1 MASIT
6 SLGTGS
12 GLDLE
17 GLVTKLMTAERVP
30 ITTIQTKEAK
40 EQTKLSAWGQIKS
53 ALSTLQA
60 AAQAMDTSTEL
71 VTYSGSI
78 ADSTVASVAVGSSAS
93 AGKYSLEVT
102 QLATAQKTRS
112 SGYASATAALATSGA
127 TSLTL
132 KVGSTEK
139 TLSLSANSTLQDL
152 RDAINDANAGVTASI
167 VNDGKGTSTSYSLV
181 LTGDE
186 TGTANAFSLTG
197 LTGTDTLSTVTAA
210 ANAEFTIDGIDYTR
224 SSNTVADAINGV
236 TLTLQKTNVD
246 DPTTLNVT
254 TDTSALK
261 SKVSTFV
268 TAYNT
273 VNTLVKSLTAYNAD
287 TKTAAMLNGDST
299 LSSVQSQL
307 KSIISSAVGSGSVSR
322 LAEIGVAFQK
332 DGSLKLDSTTFDKA
346 LSSSVSTVASLFIKD
361 TSTGVTGIASQLGTK
376 ITAMLN
382 TDGVVTDHTEA
393 IQKKIDDMDDRTTV
407 LEDRMTAIEKRYRT
421 QFSALDTLVANLNT
435 SASYLT
441 QMLKSLDSSNS

>member
-30 ITTIQTKEAK
+30 VTTIETKQTK

-78 ADSTVASVAVGSSAS
+78 ADSKVASVAVGSSAS

-112 SGYASATAALATSGA
+112 GGYASATAALATSSA

-132 KVGSTEK
+132 KVGATEK

-167 VNDGKGTSTSYSLV
+167 VNDGQGTSTSYSLV
-181 LTGDE
+181 LTGSE
-186 TGTANAFSLTG
+186 TGTANAFTLTG

-210 ANAEFTIDGIDYTR
+210 ANAKFTIDGIAYTR
-224 SSNTVADAINGV
+224 SSNTISDAINGV
-236 TLTLQKTNVD
+236 TLALQDTNIGD
-246 DPTTLNVT
+246 ATTLTVT

-273 VNTLVKSLTAYNAD
+273 VNTLVKSLTSYNAD
-287 TKTAAMLNGDST
+287 TKVAATLNGDST
-299 LSSVQSQL
+299 LSSIQSQL
-307 KSIISSAVGSGSVSR
+307 KSIISSTVGSGSATR
-322 LAEIGVAFQK
+322 LAEIGVTFQK
-332 DGSLKLDSTTFDKA
+332 DGSLKLDSTKFDKA
-346 LSSSVSTVASLFIKD
+346 LSNSVSTVASLFVKD
-361 TSTGVTGIASQLGTK
+361 TKTGITGIASQLGTR
-376 ITAMLN
+376 IASMLD
-382 TDGVVTDHTEA
+382 TDGILTDHTEA
-393 IQKKIDDMDDRTTV
+393 IQGKIDNMDDRITV
-407 LEDRMTAIEKRYRT
+407 LEDRMTTIEKRYRT
-421 QFSALDTLVANLNT
+421 QFSSLDTLVASLNT

-441 QMLKSLDSSNS
+441 QMLKSLNSSSS